1 MEQIMRKIVL
11 SIISSG
17 TMVSTSCKAEKAQVT
32 NTTEDLKT
40 SIIK

>member
-1 MEQIMRKIVL
+1 MRKMVL
-11 SIISSG
+11 SIMSFG
-17 TMVSTSCKAEKAQVT
+17 AMVSTSCKAEKAQVT